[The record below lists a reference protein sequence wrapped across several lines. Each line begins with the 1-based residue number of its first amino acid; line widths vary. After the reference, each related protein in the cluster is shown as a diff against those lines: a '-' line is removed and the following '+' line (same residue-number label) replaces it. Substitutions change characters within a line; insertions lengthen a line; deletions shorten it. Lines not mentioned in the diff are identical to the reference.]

1 MRRSADGGRGAP
13 LVCAVD
19 IGTSTVRA
27 ALVTQ
32 DGVAVATSRRARPPL
47 VAGEFDPVR
56 LWEDMLAVLADVG
69 GHENAGAVAGIGIAG
84 HVGTVVVDD
93 SNVAVFTGMSW
104 SDSRGCELLSSAWA
118 TDADAA
124 HRAGRP
130 AVTGGALPFLCWL
143 RRHRPDV
150 HERVAHVLAPK
161 DYLIAGL
168 TGAVATDET
177 SAAYTLALDVHA
189 RTWAPA
195 AVELSGL
202 DADAFPAP
210 VPAITVVGRLAGEIA
225 SRTGLPSGIPV
236 VAGGPDGTVGAGLV
250 AGVRTDVVVDVA
262 GTTDVVTKIA
272 ADPSLATAPGAVL
285 NPYLTPDLWSYGGPT
300 GMTGG
305 AVTHMCRLVG
315 LRDLGEAMHELGAA
329 MAALA
334 PGADGLIVVPTLSGS
349 RFPDWRHDERAS
361 VVGMTEAHTGAHV
374 LKATA
379 EAAAY
384 LTRTGIDLLAAA
396 GEPVLLAGGVA
407 RSAEH
412 AQLRADI
419 FGRTVLACVEP
430 DVSLYGAAALASV
443 GAGLAADLPAA
454 TATMAPAVERYDP
467 DADHAGSYQ
476 ELFQDWRR
484 TRAGLA
490 EIRR

>member
-1 MRRSADGGRGAP
+1 MRRSADGRGTP

-19 IGTSTVRA
+19 IGTSAVRA
-27 ALVTQ
+27 ALVTK
-32 DGVAVATSRRARPPL
+32 DGVAVATSRRARPAL
-47 VAGEFDPVR
+47 TGGEFEPLR
-56 LWEDMLAVLADVG
+56 LWEDVLAVLADVG
-69 GHENAGAVAGIGIAG
+69 GHEDAGAVAGIGIAG
-84 HVGTVVVDD
+84 HVGTVVVDE
-93 SNVAVFTGMSW
+93 SNVAVFAGMSW
-104 SDSRGCELLSSAWA
+104 SDARGAEILSGAWA
-118 TDADAA
+118 ADANAA

-150 HERVAHVLAPK
+150 HGRVAHVLAPK

-168 TGAVATDET
+168 TAAVITDET
-177 SAAYTLALDVHA
+177 SAAYTLALDVRT

-202 DADAFPAP
+202 DADAFPMP
-210 VPAITVVGRLAGEIA
+210 VSATSVVGHLTGEIA
-225 SRTGLPSGIPV
+225 ARTGLPSGIPV

-250 AGVRTDVVVDVA
+250 AGVRTDAVVDVA

-272 ADPSLATAPGAVL
+272 ADPRLATAPGALL
-285 NPYLTPDLWSYGGPT
+285 NPYLTQDLWSYGGPT

-315 LRDLGEAMHELGAA
+315 LRDLAEAMHELGAA
-329 MAALA
+329 MAVLA
-334 PGADGLIVVPTLSGS
+334 PGADGLTVVPTLSGS
-349 RFPDWRHDERAS
+349 RFPDWQHEERAS
-361 VVGMTEAHTGAHV
+361 VVGMTDAHTGAHV

-384 LTRTGIDLLAAA
+384 LTRTGIDRLAAA

-407 RSAEH
+407 RSPEH

-419 FGRTVLACVEP
+419 FGRSVLACAEP

-443 GAGLAADLPAA
+443 GAGHAADLPAA
-454 TATMAPAVERYDP
+454 TATMAPAVDRYDP
-467 DADHAGSYQ
+467 DTGRAASYE

-484 TRAGLA
+484 IRAGLA
-490 EIRR
+490 AIPR